1 MFTIAQ
7 INIRTQGKWGTERLS
22 VLFKITKPI
31 YSRSET
37 RSLVC
42 FFVNSSSLCRIN
54 VSQRKL
60 SQQRWNKKTVGI
72 ESKVTPKVYSV
83 EVTHGFLGDGEP
95 LMVCNPREEMVI
107 KIDNTR
113 WVFYQIFDSILGFLC
128 TVPHRVLTATSQGK
142 ACCWKTEAETKISTE
157 KCFLLKVLDL
167 SS

>member
-1 MFTIAQ
+1 MSCLKLQSQFTVDLRLEAWFASLSTLLVFVELMFHRESFHSKDE
-7 INIRTQGKWGTERLS
+7 IRRL
-22 VLFKITKPI
+22 
-31 YSRSET
+31 
-37 RSLVC
+37 LV
-42 FFVNSSSLCRIN
+42 
-54 VSQRKL
+54 
-60 SQQRWNKKTVGI
+60 I

>member
-1 MFTIAQ
+1 MALMFTVAQ

-22 VLFKITKPI
+22 ALFKITKPI

-113 WVFYQIFDSILGFLC
+113 WVFYQIFDSILGFYVLYL
-128 TVPHRVLTATSQGK
+128 TVSSQQLLKGRLVVGRQK
-142 ACCWKTEAETKISTE
+142 LKLK
-157 KCFLLKVLDL
+157 FLLRNAFF
-167 SS
+167 